1 MLMQVMLLLGNT
13 DPTKASG
20 KAILAV
26 QQASQQPL
34 NEQLD
39 TYKTFLENL
48 ARIFFDMWKAYKVNG
63 LKVLI
68 DSKDESGNEQKVPF
82 IISQDILKSL
92 KVNIKVDITPRSSY
106 DRYAQ
111 EQSLENLMEAEKITF
126 EEYVEALEE
135 DSVMPKAKLEK
146 ILKKREE
153 KMQEIQQM
161 EMQANEQQAKLE
173 QQMIIDEKQQT
184 DNEYNSMQAQAE
196 NQYNELVNVV
206 GGGNVGM

>member
-1 MLMQVMLLLGNT
+1 M
-13 DPTKASG
+13 
-20 KAILAV
+20 AV

-48 ARIFFDMWKAYKVNG
+48 ARIFFDMWKAYKVDG

-68 DSKDESGNEQKVPF
+68 ESRDEQGKEQMVPYM
-82 IISQDILKSL
+82 ISQEVLKSL
-92 KVNIKVDITPRSSY
+92 KINIKIDITPRSSY

-153 KMQEIQQM
+153 KMQQIQSM
-161 EMQANEQQAKLE
+161 EMQANEEQARLE
-173 QQMIIDEKQQT
+173 QQMILEQRQQM
-184 DNEYNSMQAQAE
+184 DDEYNSMQSQAE
-196 NQYNELVNVV
+196 GQYNELVNAL
-206 GGGNVGM
+206 GGGDVGMQ

>member
-1 MLMQVMLLLGNT
+1 MLLLGNT

-48 ARIFFDMWKAYKVNG
+48 ARIFFDMWKAYKVDG

-68 DSKDESGNEQKVPF
+68 ETRDEQGNEQMVPY
-82 IISQDILKSL
+82 IISQDVLKNL
-92 KVNIKVDITPRSSY
+92 KINIKIDITPRSSY

-153 KMQEIQQM
+153 KMQQIQEM
-161 EMQANEQQAKLE
+161 EMQANEEQARLE
-173 QQMIIDEKQQT
+173 QQMIFDQKRQM
-184 DNEYNSMQAQAE
+184 DNEYNNMQSQAE
-196 NQYNELVNVV
+196 SQYNELVNAL
-206 GGGNVGM
+206 GGGNIGM